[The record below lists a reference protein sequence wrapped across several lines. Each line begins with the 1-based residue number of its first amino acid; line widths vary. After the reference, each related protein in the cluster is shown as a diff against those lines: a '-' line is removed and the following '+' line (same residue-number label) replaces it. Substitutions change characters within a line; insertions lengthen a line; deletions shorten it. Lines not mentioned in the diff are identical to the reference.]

1 MKVPSGIV
9 VVLLAVSMS
18 VAQAGTEKNS
28 LQVKVKDVA
37 GKPAAGVSLLLQGP
51 NVKDAG
57 KQMVSDSAGR
67 AVFQNVVPGTY
78 KISAFEDRTPS
89 AAATMTQVGSNGST
103 TVTLG
108 LVKMVKSSNQAK
120 KKKRYVYVAAET
132 GSHIG
137 GGRWIEVDD
146 DSAGASANP
155 LEKQS
160 AQTLNQPHSFDM
172 RAWQGPSQ

>member
-37 GKPAAGVSLLLQGP
+37 GKPAAGVLLLLQGP
-51 NVKDAG
+51 DVKDAG
-57 KQMVSDSAGR
+57 KKMTSDSAGH

-78 KISAFEDRTPS
+78 KISAYESRTPS
-89 AAATMTQVGSNGST
+89 AAATLTQVGSNGAT
-103 TVTLG
+103 TVTLA
-108 LVKMVKSSNQAK
+108 LAKMVKASNQAK
-120 KKKRYVYVAAET
+120 KKKHYVYVAAET

-137 GGRWIEVDD
+137 GGKWVEVDD
-146 DSAGASANP
+146 ETVGTTANP

-160 AQTLNQPHSFDM
+160 AQTLNQPHSGDL
-172 RAWQGPSQ
+172 RAYQPPGN